1 MNKIGEYNTLEVYK
15 EVDFGIYL
23 KKGDKVIGKI
33 KYEGMLFDNEIFEE
47 DKRSAYVKTNR
58 EDGKLDLILQPI
70 GKRQNRDNGYY
81 KVLEKLQEIKQTS
94 LTSKSNADEIKKK
107 FGLSKKVYKAV
118 LQKLLKEN
126 KIKRS

>member
-1 MNKIGEYNTLEVYK
+1 
-15 EVDFGIYL
+15 
-23 KKGDKVIGKI
+23 
-33 KYEGMLFDNEIFEE
+33 MLFDNEIFEG

-58 EDGKLDLILQPI
+58 EDRKLDLILQPI

-81 KVLEKLQEIKQTS
+81 KVLEKLQVIKQTS